1 MQLDEN
7 WVGVESWHREEGAG
21 SLRRVGGGHRADR
34 LVPQLC
40 VQDNYRNNPFHNFRH
55 CFCVAQMMYSM
66 IWCCRLQVGLGAS
79 LLVGSLGRVWGAS
92 LLVGSL
98 GRVWGASLLVGKWRA

>member
-79 LLVGSLGRVWGAS
+79 LLVGSLR
-92 LLVGSL
+92 
-98 GRVWGASLLVGKWRA
+98 RVWGASLLVGKWRA